1 MLSIHTRTHWNIF
14 PREFAEEALG
24 MQDLLGVHY
33 EYCKIK
39 KTNFMLFFKFLKI
52 VSESLKMSMR
62 GRRM

>member
-39 KTNFMLFFKFLKI
+39 KKQLHAFLQ
-52 VSESLKMSMR
+52 VSQNCI
-62 GRRM
+62 